1 MDLLVHRQMPR
12 LGSRV
17 GAAWVLAL
25 VRPLSR
31 VHAQVARQ
39 MSVGLQP
46 YPIAAAAAAAAA
58 AVATKND
65 EATRPHGQVKSKR
78 WETPTYRAGVDAA
91 RPRALKLFL
100 PYRRASSVPGDSDS
114 QRLCTLAG
122 CSPVPKEEHGPCAA
136 DSFIRRLTQLHT

>member
-58 AVATKND
+58 VATKND

-78 WETPTYRAGVDAA
+78 RETPTHRAGVDAA

-100 PYRRASSVPGDSDS
+100 PDRRASSVPGYSDS

-136 DSFIRRLTQLHT
+136 DSFIRRLQLHT

>member
-17 GAAWVLAL
+17 GAARVLAL

-46 YPIAAAAAAAAA
+46 YPFAAAAAAAAAA

-65 EATRPHGQVKSKR
+65 EATRPHGQVK
-78 WETPTYRAGVDAA
+78 EVGNPDL
-91 RPRALKLFL
+91 PR
-100 PYRRASSVPGDSDS
+100 RCR
-114 QRLCTLAG
+114 
-122 CSPVPKEEHGPCAA
+122 CSPPT
-136 DSFIRRLTQLHT
+136 ST

>member
-58 AVATKND
+58 VATKND
-65 EATRPHGQVKSKR
+65 EATRPRPSQVK
-78 WETPTYRAGVDAA
+78 EVGNPDL
-91 RPRALKLFL
+91 PR
-100 PYRRASSVPGDSDS
+100 RCR
-114 QRLCTLAG
+114 
-122 CSPVPKEEHGPCAA
+122 CSPPT
-136 DSFIRRLTQLHT
+136 ST